1 MLSREGQSLE
11 QGQYL
16 LTASEAAEY
25 LRVSLATLHR
35 MEKKGQLVPYRT
47 LGGHRRYSLTMKMI
61 SWSAAGI
68 DTCPEHPRRSI
79 TSEHSVSR

>member
-35 MEKKGQLVPYRT
+35 MEKRGQLVPYRT
-47 LGGHRRYSLTMKMI
+47 LGGHRRYSLTMLNDLLER
-61 SWSAAGI
+61 SRNRHLPRAPAA
-68 DTCPEHPRRSI
+68 EHNQ
-79 TSEHSVSR
+79 